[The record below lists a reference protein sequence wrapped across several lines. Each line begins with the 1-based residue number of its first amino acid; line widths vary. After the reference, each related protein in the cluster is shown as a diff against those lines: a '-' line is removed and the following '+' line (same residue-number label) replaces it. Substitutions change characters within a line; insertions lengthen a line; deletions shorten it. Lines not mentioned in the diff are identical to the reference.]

1 LLVKLVIFPTFSHIS
16 VNYFEA
22 EITLKR
28 EKYGKVKGI
37 NYHPSKEE
45 KKY

>member
-1 LLVKLVIFPTFSHIS
+1 LPVKLVIFPTFSHIS

-22 EITLKR
+22 EITW

-37 NYHPSKEE
+37 NYHPSKEG